1 MQFPL
6 TRSLQILS
14 SFTSKSTSR
23 PALACVNIQKNYAQA
38 TDSYSLMRI
47 TDLSVTPTTDTELNI
62 DLQNIKMKL
71 PKDNTPVTMEV
82 RTESDQFPDADMI
95 IGGAEEKPAL
105 ATVTLNAE
113 YLLNICKA
121 IKELTIKNKHHNIII
136 EMRSNSDPVV
146 LKAKTEKGADV
157 LALLMPIR
165 S

>member
-6 TRSLQILS
+6 NRSLQILS

-47 TDLSVTPTTDTELNI
+47 TNPNVSPATDKVLNI
-62 DLQNIKMKL
+62 DLQSIKMKL
-71 PKDNTPVTMEV
+71 PKDNTTVTMEV
-82 RTESDQFPDADMI
+82 RTEDEQFPDADTI
-95 IGGAEEKPAL
+95 IDGTKEKPAL
-105 ATVTLNAE
+105 ATVTVNAE

-121 IKELTIKNKHHNIII
+121 VKELDPSGLHKVTI
-136 EMRSNSDPVV
+136 EMRSGHDPVM
-146 LKAKTEKGADV
+146 LTAKTANGNDV